1 MSRYLLLFTLAANLS
16 AQAPVSKPAE
26 EPESESV
33 PEIATAASPA
43 EAPTAINLL
52 GKANTAAG
60 ESRRNE
66 NVQFNL
72 VDNNAAKDLN
82 IRLGTTATL
91 LTAPEPERNSF
102 AAEFGVNPS
111 APLHLASRAGR
122 ALHGQL
128 FYRHLNSITSARSF
142 FQVGG
147 VQPAR
152 ENEVG
157 FGLLAPLGGK
167 TSLFAEASRQRLRGN
182 VNGNILMPLPSEREP
197 LTTNPAEAAF
207 VRRLLSAYPNVAPN
221 RADIDPRMHNTNST
235 QSIDGENASLQ
246 LDRTVAPPARLSARY
261 QFLSQ
266 QVTAFQLIR
275 GQNPD
280 TTSRSHRARLT
291 YSRDLSPTSTLDLSA
306 GFDRAGILIVPEN
319 NNIGPSIFIGSGAL
333 TSINGQSV
341 VPIDRAQND
350 FLYAAR
356 LRRQSGNHT
365 LSFGATLLRRQLN
378 GYDSDTHLGTYS
390 FRANSF
396 GGPVNYGPIDTLR
409 LGRATTH
416 YRGVGHIHR
425 GFRNFDMAF
434 FASDTWKLSP
444 SLTLTAGLRYRP
456 ITTPREV
463 NNLTQLPYKSDWI
476 NFGPSLGLA
485 WRGRAGVFRAA
496 YSVHYGEIFA
506 ATYQQSRFNP
516 PHNVKYLINDPDLLN
531 PLASLPSGTPRGV
544 FYNFQPDLTSP
555 YSKIYAASWEHGLG
569 KAWNL
574 QLGYTGSRTAKMLVH
589 WYLNRARPVDG
600 IPNTT
605 GTVNQR
611 RPDSRYLDIRQVM
624 NSARGYYDA
633 GRVSLTSRN
642 YHGLTLELAYWLSKN
657 LDTGADYLSTA
668 YDLDSFRGVS
678 QTEFSVSRDLKGL
691 SRFDQPHAFLTRFG
705 YALPSASRYTRGWT
719 VNGIVLLKSGTPFT
733 VQTGS
738 DAPGFGNVDGN
749 NGDRPNLLDPAI
761 LGRTIGNPDTS
772 RAQMPRSAFAYL
784 RPGETAGSLGRNTFR
799 RGGIYNVNAS
809 LERAWKL
816 PSEFEVRLRA
826 ESVNL
831 LNTPQFA
838 EPGINL
844 ADTNFGSITNTL
856 NEGRTFRFQ
865 IGLSF

>member
-1 MSRYLLLFTLAANLS
+1 MSRFSLLFLLAATLAG
-16 AQAPVSKPAE
+16 QAPISKPAE
-26 EPESESV
+26 EPE
-33 PEIATAASPA
+33 PETVVETPAASAA
-43 EAPTAINLL
+43 EAPSALNLL
-52 GKANTAAG
+52 GKVNTEAG

-91 LTAPEPERNSF
+91 FTAPDAERNAF

-111 APLHLASRAGR
+111 APVHLPSRAGR

-128 FYRHLNSITSARSF
+128 FYRHLNSISSARSF

-152 ENEVG
+152 ENEYG
-157 FGLLAPLGGK
+157 FGLLAPLGPT
-167 TSLFAEASRQRLRGN
+167 TSLFTEASSQRIRGN
-182 VNGNILMPLPSEREP
+182 VNGNILIPLPSERTP
-197 LTTNPAEAAF
+197 LTNNPAEAAF
-207 VRRLLSAYPNVAPN
+207 IRRLISAYPDVSPN
-221 RADIDPRMHNTNST
+221 RADIDPRMHNTNSP
-235 QSIDGENASLQ
+235 QSINGENASAQ
-246 LDRTVAPPARLSARY
+246 IDRTLNPRSRLAARY

-280 TTSRSHRARLT
+280 TTSKSHRARLT
-291 YSRDLSPTSTLDLSA
+291 YGRDLSASTTFESTL

-341 VPIDRAQND
+341 LPIDRAQND
-350 FLYAAR
+350 FHYGAR
-356 LRRQSGNHT
+356 LRRQSGNHSF
-365 LSFGATLLRRQLN
+365 SFGATVMRRQLN

-396 GGPVNYGPIDTLR
+396 GGPINYGPIDAFR
-409 LGRATTH
+409 MGRATTH
-416 YRGVGHIHR
+416 YRGIGHIYR
-425 GFRNFDMAF
+425 GFRNFDMGF
-434 FASDTWKLSP
+434 FAADTWKVSP

-456 ITTPREV
+456 ITAPTEV
-463 NNLTQLPYKSDWI
+463 NGLTTLPYRSDR
-476 NFGPSLGLA
+476 NNLGPSLGLA
-485 WRGRAGVFRAA
+485 WRTPAGVFRAA
-496 YSVHYGEIFA
+496 YSVHFGEIFT
-506 ATYQQSRFNP
+506 ATYQQARFNP
-516 PHNVKYLINDPDLLN
+516 PQNVKFLINDPDLLDPVGN
-531 PLASLPSGTPRGV
+531 LPSGPQRGI
-544 FYNFQPDLTSP
+544 FYNFDPNLSSP
-555 YSKIYAASWEHGLG
+555 YSQIYAASWEHGLG
-569 KAWNL
+569 ANWNL
-574 QLGYTGSRTAKMLVH
+574 QVGYVGSRTAKMFVH
-589 WYLNRARPVDG
+589 WYLNRGRPVPG
-600 IPNTT
+600 IPLTT

-611 RPDSRYLDIRQVM
+611 RPDESYLDIRQVM

-642 YHGLTLELAYWLSKN
+642 FHGLTIEMAYWLSKN

-668 YDLDSFRGVS
+668 YDIDSFRGVS
-678 QTEFSVSRDLKGL
+678 QTEFNVNRDLKGL
-691 SRFDQPHAFLTRFG
+691 SRFDQPHAFLTRFA
-705 YALPSASRYTRGWT
+705 YALPSANRLTRGWAM
-719 VNGIVLLKSGTPFT
+719 NGIVLLKSGTPFT

-749 NGDRPNLLDPAI
+749 NGDRPHILQPAI
-761 LGRTIGNPDTS
+761 LGSTIGNPDTS
-772 RAQMPRSAFAYL
+772 RTALPRSAFAYISAN
-784 RPGETAGSLGRNTFR
+784 ETAGNLGRNTFR

-809 LERAWKL
+809 VERAWKL
-816 PSEFEVRLRA
+816 RSEFELRLRA

-838 EPGINL
+838 EPGVNL
-844 ADTNFGSITNTL
+844 ADTNFAAITNTL
-856 NEGRTFRFQ
+856 NDGRTFRVQ
-865 IGLSF
+865 LGISF